1 MMIDGKARQKPPV
14 SRWIHP
20 IAPMTPPVPPA
31 SASASATG
39 SVPGSGSVPAGDAAS
54 AAAAE
59 ALVASLR
66 RMGLV
71 GAGQPVQ
78 LTPLTGGVS
87 SDIYRV
93 DVPGRRFCV
102 KRALARL
109 KVAADW
115 QAPVERNRWEVEWMR
130 VAAGIVPAAVPEV
143 LGEDRAAGCFA
154 MAYLGPDDHPIWKA
168 LLRDGV
174 VEPATAAAVG
184 AVLGRIH
191 AATAD
196 RTEIAARFRT
206 DDIFHAIRLE
216 PYLVATA
223 RAHPD
228 LAGRLEALVEV
239 TRTTRRVLV
248 HGDFSPKNILVG
260 PAGPVILDAEC
271 AWYGDPAFD
280 LAFVLNHLLL
290 KGAWQPQWRDRYLTA
305 FVALVSA
312 YIEHVAWEPPAAL
325 EARTAALLPGLMLG
339 RIDGKSPVEYLTADA
354 DRDAVRAFARALLVA
369 PVDTLGAIAGRW
381 AGGRQR

>member
-1 MMIDGKARQKPPV
+1 MALT
-14 SRWIHP
+14 
-20 IAPMTPPVPPA
+20 APTSSESGP
-31 SASASATG
+31 G
-39 SVPGSGSVPAGDAAS
+39 PGSDP
-54 AAAAE
+54 AAAAAAD
-59 ALVASLR
+59 ALVASLQ

-71 GAGQPVQ
+71 PAGQPVR

-93 DVPGRRFCV
+93 DLPERSFCV

-130 VAAGIVPAAVPEV
+130 VAAGIVPAAVPAI

-154 MAYLGPDDHPIWKA
+154 MAYLGADDHPIWKS

-174 VEPATAAAVG
+174 VDSGTAGAVG
-184 AVLGRIH
+184 DVLGRIH

-196 RTEIAARFRT
+196 DADVAARFAT
-206 DDIFHAIRLE
+206 DDIFYAIRLE
-216 PYLVATA
+216 PYLVATG

-228 LAGRLEALVEV
+228 LAARLAALVEV
-239 TRTTRRVLV
+239 TRSTRRVLV

-290 KGAWQPQWRDRYLTA
+290 KGAWRPAWRDRYAAA
-305 FVALVSA
+305 FATLVGA
-312 YIEHVAWEPPAAL
+312 YFEHVRWEPAAAL

-339 RIDGKSPVEYLTADA
+339 RVDGKSPAEYLTADA
-354 DRDAVRAFARALLVA
+354 DKEAVRTFARTLLVD
-369 PVDTLGAIAGRW
+369 PVASLAAIAGRW
-381 AGGRQR
+381 TRTGSES